1 MIEYRRSDGVLLGW
15 LVESGVGFHV
25 LDLLGRQHTI
35 EPVDWFASE
44 QILDSLGI
52 GYLADLYAL
61 RHDDLWL
68 AVRIIE
74 ASPDGIRVMEDNLG
88 AIDIEHKT
96 FELPFPVD
104 DRLIPVVDGK
114 PEVLRFWE
122 H

>member
-88 AIDIEHKT
+88 AIDIEHQT